1 MTKLDRINF
10 FYVAMLVFVVALPFS
25 EGLIS
30 TSIGL
35 LFLASLFQLKKIE
48 IKSRFR
54 NHQLLLYPVAVFLV
68 YVLWLIFTN
77 DWHWAIYDLKKNLS
91 YLLIPTAFIFAP
103 SISAKLQQN
112 VLYVFVVAVF
122 ISALITFVYFY
133 LQDEN
138 SLLEAQKYGFIHH
151 IRFSFQL
158 VLSLILIPHFLLVD
172 FYHQKKSLKLIS
184 LVGAIFLI
192 IFLIWH
198 QSLTGVLTFIGTA
211 FLALL
216 ILSSH
221 IKKPMLKRIIFSL
234 LLVLVIAPSVY
245 LAYAVKRFYTVE
257 KVTTEELAET
267 TQLGNNYSHNFENK
281 LLENGH
287 YVWLFVCEKELE
299 SEWNKRA
306 DIKYDGVDKTGY
318 PVSQTLIRYVT
329 SKGLRKDADGIRK
342 LSDQDIENIEHGI
355 SNYIFAEK
363 GISLYPRIY
372 MSIWE
377 IDTYLKT
384 RAANQHSLAQR
395 IEYTRA
401 AITII
406 QDHFWLGVGTGN
418 WKKAYAEA
426 YETNQSKMDPAR
438 YGNAHNQYLNY
449 MVKFGFIGLLLI
461 TFFIVYPVVKS
472 KAYRSS
478 IFLLFLISMFIANF
492 GDSNFETHVGSN
504 FFIFFYCFFLFP
516 WIDKS
521 SDKLIQ

>member
-1 MTKLDRINF
+1 MTKLNRIDF
-10 FYVAMLVFVVALPFS
+10 FYAAMLIFAVALPFS

-35 LFLASLFQLKKIE
+35 LFLASLFQLKKSE
-48 IKSRFR
+48 IKTRFR
-54 NHQLLLYPVAVFLV
+54 NRQLLLFPVAVFLV
-68 YVLWLIFTN
+68 YVLWLVFTN

-91 YLLIPTAFIFAP
+91 YLLVPLAFIFAP
-103 SISAKLQQN
+103 SISAKLQRN
-112 VLYVFVVAVF
+112 VLYVFIVAVF
-122 ISALITFVYFY
+122 SSALITFVYFY

-158 VLSLILIPHFLLVD
+158 VLSLILIGYFLLTN
-172 FYHQKKSLKLIS
+172 FYKQKKSLKLIV
-184 LVGAIFLI
+184 LGGAIFLVV
-192 IFLIWH
+192 FLIWH

-211 FLALL
+211 FFGLL
-216 ILSSH
+216 ILSSR
-221 IKKPMLKRIIFSL
+221 IKKPVLKRIIFSL
-234 LLVLVIAPSVY
+234 LLVLVLVPSLY

-257 KVTTEELAET
+257 KVTIEELEET
-267 TQLGNNYSHNFENK
+267 THLGNKYNHNLDNK

-299 SEWNKRA
+299 LEWNKRA
-306 DIKYDGVDKTGY
+306 DIKYNEVDETGY
-318 PVSQTLIRYVT
+318 PVSQTLIRYMT
-329 SKGLRKDADGIRK
+329 SKGLRKDAVGIRK

-355 SNYIFAEK
+355 SNYIFADK

-406 QDHFWLGVGTGN
+406 KDHFWFGVGTGN

-426 YETNQSKMDPAR
+426 YKKNQSKMDPAR

-449 MVKFGFIGLLLI
+449 MVKFGLIGLLLI
-461 TFFIVYPVVKS
+461 AFFIVYPVVKS
-472 KAYRSS
+472 KAYRSP
-478 IFLLFLISMFIANF
+478 IVLLFLISMFIANF

-516 WIDKS
+516 WMDRS
-521 SDKLIQ
+521 SEKLTQ